1 MSCDYLHHFIDVR
14 YAILMQPHCLLY
26 AEGVPNLAMLETV
39 DTEKV
44 CHSTPVIARL
54 PFLEDR
60 LMSCTP
66 RPIGERAVIFQR
78 CPSSRNSLAVAC
90 KTYIQADIIT

>member
-1 MSCDYLHHFIDVR
+1 MQTLFFAPMSCDFLHPFIVVR
-14 YAILMQPHCLLY
+14 YALLMQPHCLLY

-54 PFLEDR
+54 PFQEDR

-66 RPIGERAVIFQR
+66 RPISESCHLYVIF
-78 CPSSRNSLAVAC
+78 
-90 KTYIQADIIT
+90 